1 MKAILP
7 AFLRTSF
14 GLLALLLALPL
25 SAADAKKDIIE
36 KTFTLTDS
44 GKLISNVEAG
54 SVTVTGGDSK
64 SVMVKVTREAEN
76 ANDTEAAKLLKD
88 YEVILSQDGNTIRA
102 DGKAPRSNSWGWNKP
117 RLKVKFEIIVP
128 RKTDAEIGV
137 SGGSAKIEDISGT
150 ITTKTVGGS
159 INAAKLAGTV
169 ALQTSGGSIHA
180 EKLSG
185 DLTAKTAGGS
195 ISLKTVEGG
204 KVYAST
210 SGGSIHITGGSGKF
224 DLRTAGG
231 SIKLEEGK
239 GTVDARTSGGSI
251 NVQLSEVPKESMT
264 LKTAGG
270 GISLKLPANTSANLD
285 SVAAGGSV
293 TCDLPVV
300 VQGKIKNSSIEGKLG
315 DGGPE
320 LNLRTSGGSIKVSKN

>member
-7 AFLRTSF
+7 AVLRTSF
-14 GLLALLLALPL
+14 GLLALSLALPL

-36 KTFTLTDS
+36 KPFTLTES
-44 GKLISNVEAG
+44 GKPISNVEAG

-76 ANDTEAAKLLKD
+76 ANDTEAAKLLED
-88 YEVILSQDGNTIRA
+88 YEVILSQDGNIIRA

-117 RLKVKFEIIVP
+117 RLKVRFVIIVP

-137 SGGSAKIEDISGT
+137 SGGSTKVED
-150 ITTKTVGGS
+150 
-159 INAAKLAGTV
+159 LAGTIS
-169 ALQTSGGSIHA
+169 T
-180 EKLSG
+180 
-185 DLTAKTAGGS
+185 KTAGGS
-195 ISLKTVEGG
+195 ISLRTVEGG
-204 KVYAST
+204 KACAST

-239 GTVDARTSGGSI
+239 GTVDARTSGRSI
-251 NVQLSEVPKESMT
+251 SVQLSEVPKESMT
-264 LKTAGG
+264 LKSAGG

-285 SVAAGGSV
+285 ASAAGGSV
-293 TCDLPVV
+293 TCDLPVIV
-300 VQGKIKNSSIEGKLG
+300 
-315 DGGPE
+315 
-320 LNLRTSGGSIKVSKN
+320 